1 MYLPKTYIFSMLN
14 ELKTIPYDVKQSN
27 QNVFTKLPAVTF
39 RVSTNKIQL
48 DMDNEIS
55 SQNVEII
62 IDIWSEDSVT
72 ASNVL
77 SDVERIMRMSEYRLD
92 FSADIIDPNGLFH
105 ITSRFK
111 SIK

>member
-1 MYLPKTYIFSMLN
+1 MYLPKSDIFSMLKD
-14 ELKTIPYDVKQSN
+14 LKTIPYDVKQSS
-27 QNVFTKLPAVTF
+27 QNVFSNLPAVTY

-48 DMDNEIS
+48 DLDSEIN
-55 SQNVEII
+55 SQDIEII

-77 SDVERIMRMSEYRLD
+77 SDVERIMRLSDYRLD
-92 FSADIIDPNGLFH
+92 FSADVIDPNGLFH

-111 SIK
+111 TIK

>member
-1 MYLPKTYIFSMLN
+1 MYLPKADIFSMLKD
-14 ELKTIPYDVKQSN
+14 LKTIPYDVKQSS
-27 QNVFTKLPAVTF
+27 QNVFSNLPAVTY

-48 DMDNEIS
+48 DLDSEIN
-55 SQNVEII
+55 SQDIEII

-77 SDVERIMRMSEYRLD
+77 SDVERIMRLSDYRLD

-111 SIK
+111 AIK